1 MKLLVHKIT
10 LSCLDSDNMNVAL
23 NFILRSKLNENQLST
38 TSEKVRSATYIIFDS
53 IEGLGPSIKRPVVH
67 TCKVAV
73 CPS

>member
-1 MKLLVHKIT
+1 
-10 LSCLDSDNMNVAL
+10 MNVAL
-23 NFILRSKLNENQLST
+23 NFILRSKLNENQLSA

-73 CPS
+73 